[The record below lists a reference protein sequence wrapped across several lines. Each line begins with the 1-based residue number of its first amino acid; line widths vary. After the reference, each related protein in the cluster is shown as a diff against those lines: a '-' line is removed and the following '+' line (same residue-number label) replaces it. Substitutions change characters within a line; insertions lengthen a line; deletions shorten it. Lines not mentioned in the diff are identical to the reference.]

1 MAERVCEY
9 GFPKL
14 PLYSCQFPQ
23 VLVVLHCH
31 CLWFHHGSS
40 CLGRSGLTT
49 LQPAAAPFHLAKGEP
64 QPFWQMGLL
73 GLLWSWS
80 FCPTHGFFCL
90 LSVQSYRIPT
100 ISGTKFCWSRTFASG
115 WMIQF
120 AFSRVLRLTHTGG
133 RAWKLAVEYVE
144 VEISGLSCQELDSWD
159 SWSILRFSFMALKG
173 TNLPTSK
180 QLRDIVRYPPHTNWW
195 PLVTPGDS
203 VAFCA
208 AASANDP
215 RGLPQDG
222 ARVL

>member
-1 MAERVCEY
+1 MGHPVLAGLGSQRFSRQRLPSTWQRVSPNPS
-9 GFPKL
+9 GR
-14 PLYSCQFPQ
+14 
-23 VLVVLHCH
+23 
-31 CLWFHHGSS
+31 WA
-40 CLGRSGLTT
+40 CLGCCEAGHFAQSTD
-49 LQPAAAPFHLAKGEP
+49 
-64 QPFWQMGLL
+64 
-73 GLLWSWS
+73 
-80 FCPTHGFFCL
+80 FFAFL
-90 LSVQSYRIPT
+90 NVQSYRIPS
-100 ISGTKFCWSRTFASG
+100 ISGTQFCWSRTFVSG

-173 TNLPTSK
+173 TSLPTSK
-180 QLRDIVRYPPHTNWW
+180 QLRDIVRYPPHTNWWPLVSPGEPWW